1 MLASVVH
8 RRALA
13 SSKQLLTASKRTF
26 VSAEPDG
33 PIMLTDCPG
42 PKSKAILEDLSKI
55 HSMKSIQYP
64 VDYEKSIGNYIV
76 DADGNTMLDVFTSIS
91 SIPLGKGAVHKPHE
105 QIFGIVIWL
114 TLSPQ
119 LSTWFMDATKF
130 EIFNCEQL

>member
-13 SSKQLLTASKRTF
+13 SSKQILTASKRSF

-33 PIMLTDCPG
+33 PVMLTDCPG

-91 SIPLGKGAVHKPHE
+91 SIPLGKGPSINYVNRLLGLTFCYPSPLTVRLVH
-105 QIFGIVIWL
+105 V
-114 TLSPQ
+114 
-119 LSTWFMDATKF
+119 
-130 EIFNCEQL
+130 